1 MIYEDK
7 NGKAVVAGILSIVPP
22 DCLNPPSDLITT
34 NVYNFYG
41 TVVPCSSATPFYA
54 IFAATSFFTFFFLG
68 KVCTANNIP
77 CVFPFKFRGEE
88 FFKCTDRWSKGMCKP
103 LYCNHDFHY
112 WSIIKKTI
120 LCNKIALLQTP
131 LPKWD

>member
-54 IFAATSFFTFFFLG
+54 IFAATSFFTFFLG

-88 FFKCTDRWSKGMCKP
+88 FFKCTDRWPKGMCKP
-103 LYCNHDFHY
+103 HDF
-112 WSIIKKTI
+112 S
-120 LCNKIALLQTP
+120 P
-131 LPKWD
+131 LANHLENQNT

>member
-54 IFAATSFFTFFFLG
+54 IFAATSFFTFFFFRESLYS
-68 KVCTANNIP
+68 KQYSM
-77 CVFPFKFRGEE
+77 CVSFQ
-88 FFKCTDRWSKGMCKP
+88 
-103 LYCNHDFHY
+103 
-112 WSIIKKTI
+112 I
-120 LCNKIALLQTP
+120 
-131 LPKWD
+131 

>member
-41 TVVPCSSATPFYA
+41 TVVPSAALPPFML
-54 IFAATSFFTFFFLG
+54 FLQLHHFSPFFLG

-88 FFKCTDRWSKGMCKP
+88 FFKCTDRWSKGMCNP
-103 LYCNHDFHY
+103 FTATMIFTIGQSLRNH
-112 WSIIKKTI
+112 IM
-120 LCNKIALLQTP
+120 
-131 LPKWD
+131 